1 MTKKFDPV
9 FLKNSP
15 SVICDQ
21 ILFLVKNS
29 NLNFEVHETPFSLN
43 INLKKRFAH
52 HWNRPN
58 QSAAHNSEVHV
69 PQHVSDPVHGHSP
82 HYPSDGQPGQPGQLS
97 ARQTKDS
104 LQFHNQQHHPQH
116 RSYSPQH
123 HALVPQVQ
131 VVPAPGLK
139 QQQQQT
145 NNPEIVTDPV
155 QQNIQK
161 IKAENLEV
169 HKEYAELEK
178 AHRKLSKEHKELQAK
193 HSKVCSEVK
202 TLKAEK
208 EDVLKESNA
217 LSVALQSSK
226 KNSESSFR
234 QSMKEIEALKE
245 ELTNLN
251 QFKIQHQEEIRK
263 AKKLKRNLGRRKRAI

>member
-1 MTKKFDPV
+1 MTEKFEPV
-9 FLKNSP
+9 FLQNSP

-21 ILFLVKNS
+21 ILYLVKNL

-97 ARQTKDS
+97 ASQTKDS
-104 LQFHNQQHHPQH
+104 LQFHNKQHHPQH

-131 VVPAPGLK
+131 VSQHLVSSSSSNRPTIRRLSL
-139 QQQQQT
+139 
-145 NNPEIVTDPV
+145 
-155 QQNIQK
+155 IQFSK
-161 IKAENLEV
+161 IF
-169 HKEYAELEK
+169 
-178 AHRKLSKEHKELQAK
+178 RKLKLKIWRFTRNMLNLKRLTENSPRNIKNCKPR
-193 HSKVCSEVK
+193 
-202 TLKAEK
+202 TLKFA
-208 EDVLKESNA
+208 
-217 LSVALQSSK
+217 
-226 KNSESSFR
+226 
-234 QSMKEIEALKE
+234 
-245 ELTNLN
+245 
-251 QFKIQHQEEIRK
+251 
-263 AKKLKRNLGRRKRAI
+263 RR